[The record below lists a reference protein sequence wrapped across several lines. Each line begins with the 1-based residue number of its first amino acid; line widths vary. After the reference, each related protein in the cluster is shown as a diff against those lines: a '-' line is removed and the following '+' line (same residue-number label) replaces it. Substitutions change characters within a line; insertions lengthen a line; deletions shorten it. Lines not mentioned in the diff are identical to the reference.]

1 MAARGG
7 MAFDFACEEIYLLLW
22 CRAATTK
29 IERIH
34 TYVHINACEI
44 SEMLGNFGA
53 QRITKNRVCL
63 GIARAK
69 HRGSQ
74 AGSGERA
81 ASVLIHM

>member
-1 MAARGG
+1 
-7 MAFDFACEEIYLLLW
+7 MAFDFACEEIYVLLW
-22 CRAATTK
+22 YRAATTE

-34 TYVHINACEI
+34 KYVHINACGI
-44 SEMLGNFGA
+44 SEMLGNLAA
-53 QRITKNRVCL
+53 QKITKNRVCL

-81 ASVLIHM
+81 ASVLIHV